1 MPCLLQ
7 HLDSTLAVC
16 ACVEETGVVLSSMN
30 VFFPLP
36 NWKLACASSIR
47 VCRASIE
54 GSSMS
59 SSNRAR
65 RAYSEPVRTAAL

>member
-7 HLDSTLAVC
+7 RLSLELAVWSSEG
-16 ACVEETGVVLSSMN
+16 AVWIVLSSMN
-30 VFFPLP
+30 VFFPFP
-36 NWKLACASSIR
+36 NWKLACASNIN

-65 RAYSEPVRTAAL
+65 RAYSEPMRTAAL